1 MFTRRLGSVVGTA
14 ILCVGLAAQGAL
26 SQESPS
32 AEGVVTEPGQYIKFT
47 RVTERIT
54 YVEHVDVALAS
65 VTWWGEMTIVTGR

>member
-47 RVTERIT
+47 RVKDRSPTSSMSMSHWRVSRGGER
-54 YVEHVDVALAS
+54 
-65 VTWWGEMTIVTGR
+65 